1 MSVQLM
7 PSSQLGFQ
15 RPLTTLVKRTL
26 SVSNHNSQAIAY
38 KVKTTAPKQY
48 CVRPNSGRIEPGE
61 TVEVQ
66 VLLQPMKEDP
76 PAGTKCRDKFLV
88 QSVVITPE
96 RENIPLTELWGVVE
110 KDKDSANGVD
120 QIHEQKIR
128 CTYLPAADEPVN
140 QSIPEEQSTSSKA
153 ADTTLNPDSS
163 FVSTINSTSPSSPPS
178 RLSSAPSGLPAL
190 GQPTSTLQPRQV
202 VDSSSSP
209 SASSSLPTS
218 TQNSQPS
225 APAAANAYVETA
237 KEKASS
243 AATLASATLASAA
256 TTAASGLSSVAKQI
270 DPNATLNS
278 RSIGPTS
285 GGSGGEVEKLRQEL
299 SAAQSEIS
307 RLKSELAS
315 SGTSGLRQRGL
326 GQTSKEAVES
336 GERGNSKVVEMSG
349 AEGVPVQTVA
359 AIAFAVFLF
368 TWSVTNSTPL
378 TVIAQRN

>member
-1 MSVQLM
+1 MSVTLS

-26 SVSNHNSQAIAY
+26 SVSNHNSDAIAY

-88 QSVVITPE
+88 QSVVITTE

-110 KDKDSANGVD
+110 KEKGSANGVE

-140 QSIPEEQSTSSKA
+140 QSIPEEQSTPSK
-153 ADTTLNPDSS
+153 ADTTANPDSS
-163 FVSTINSTSPSSPPS
+163 FVSTINSTAPSSTSASSPAPSSPPTGMPS
-178 RLSSAPSGLPAL
+178 LGEPTAVIQPRVQARDLSDAA
-190 GQPTSTLQPRQV
+190 PTS
-202 VDSSSSP
+202 SSTSTPSSNLP
-209 SASSSLPTS
+209 TTSTASQSSTTPSTSAS
-218 TQNSQPS
+218 
-225 APAAANAYVETA
+225 YVDTA
-237 KEKASS
+237 REKATA
-243 AATLASATLASAA
+243 AATLASGALASAA
-256 TTAASGLSSVAKQI
+256 VTAASGLSNVAHSI
-270 DPNATLNS
+270 DPEVKGTS
-278 RSIGPTS
+278 S
-285 GGSGGEVEKLRQEL
+285 GGADEVSRLKTEL
-299 SAAQSEIS
+299 SQARAEIS
-307 RLKSELAS
+307 RLESELA
-315 SGTSGLRQRGL
+315 TSGGAGLRNRGT
-326 GQTSKEAVES
+326 GATSSSSKGSVGSETS
-336 GERGNSKVVEMSG
+336 SKVVEMQG

-368 TWSVTNSTPL
+368 TWMFL
-378 TVIAQRN
+378 

>member
-1 MSVQLM
+1 MSVQLN

-26 SVSNHNSQAIAY
+26 SVSNHNSEAIAY

-110 KDKDSANGVD
+110 KDKASAADGVN

-140 QSIPEEQSTSSKA
+140 QSIPEEQSYSSKP

-178 RLSSAPSGLPAL
+178 QLSSSSPSAPPSGLPAL
-190 GQPTSTLQPRQV
+190 GQPTSTIQPRQI

-209 SASSSLPTS
+209 PASSSVPAS
-218 TQNSQPS
+218 TTQKSQS
-225 APAAANAYVETA
+225 SVPASTPNAYVETA

-270 DPNATLNS
+270 DPNNNNSNNS
-278 RSIGPTS
+278 RSSIGS
-285 GGSGGEVEKLRQEL
+285 SSGEVEKLRQEL
-299 SAAQSEIS
+299 NAAQSEIS
-307 RLKSELAS
+307 RLRSELAS
-315 SGTSGLRQRGL
+315 TSSSSSSSGLRQRGL
-326 GQTSKEAVES
+326 GQTSKEAIET
-336 GERGNSKVVEMSG
+336 GDRGNSKVVEMSG

-368 TWSVTNSTPL
+368 TWMFL
-378 TVIAQRN
+378 

>member
-1 MSVQLM
+1 MSVQLS

-26 SVSNHNSQAIAY
+26 SVSNHNQQAIAY

-88 QSVVITPE
+88 QSVIITPE

-110 KDKDSANGVD
+110 KDKDSTNRID

-140 QSIPEEQSTSSKA
+140 QSIPEEQQPSASTISKG
-153 ADTTLNPDSS
+153 DTTLNPDSS
-163 FVSTINSTSPSSPPS
+163 FVSTINSTSPSSNSPSTSSPAQLRSSSPPLTS
-178 RLSSAPSGLPAL
+178 TSSLPPPTGFPSL
-190 GQPTSTLQPRQV
+190 GQPTTSTSTSSPTQSQSRDIPSSSTLN
-202 VDSSSSP
+202 SSP
-209 SASSSLPTS
+209 SSPQTTTSS
-218 TQNSQPS
+218 
-225 APAAANAYVETA
+225 YVDQA

-243 AATLASATLASAA
+243 AATIATASLASAA
-256 TTAASGLSSVAKQI
+256 TVAASGLTNVAHQI
-270 DPNATLNS
+270 DPNSNS
-278 RSIGPTS
+278 NSTS
-285 GGSGGEVEKLRQEL
+285 GTDSSEVERLKREL
-299 SAAQSEIS
+299 SSARTEIS
-307 RLKSELAS
+307 SLKSELS
-315 SGTSGLRQRGL
+315 YSGLRNRGT
-326 GQTSKEAVES
+326 GVVSSGKEEVTRDGS
-336 GERGNSKVVEMSG
+336 SKVVEMRG

-368 TWSVTNSTPL
+368 TWMFL
-378 TVIAQRN
+378 